1 MAVVGFIGLGRM
13 GIGMASR
20 LQGCGHT
27 LQVFNRTPARTA
39 ALVAGGARPC
49 STPREACKGA
59 AAVFVMVA
67 DDLASRA
74 VWLGPH
80 GALAG
85 LDAGAFAIECTTLS
99 HDWVLELSG
108 RAGQAGLRYLDAP
121 VTGLPE
127 QAAGGELALL
137 VGARQDD
144 LDAARPLLGAV
155 SRQIVHFGPAGAGT
169 AYKLLVNLLGAV
181 QIASAAEAMAL
192 AERAGLDPGQAAA
205 AIGSGQA
212 ASPQVVRNTR
222 RMAENQHVN
231 PVNFTPQL
239 RLKDIRYALA
249 LARKLGLGTPFGAL
263 AATWFDA
270 LCAQAPA
277 GINESA
283 VIDIARS
290 QRPEQPDAL
299 PCRGD

>member
-1 MAVVGFIGLGRM
+1 
-13 GIGMASR
+13 
-20 LQGCGHT
+20 
-27 LQVFNRTPARTA
+27 
-39 ALVAGGARPC
+39 
-49 STPREACKGA
+49 
-59 AAVFVMVA
+59 
-67 DDLASRA
+67 
-74 VWLGPH
+74 
-80 GALAG
+80 
-85 LDAGAFAIECTTLS
+85 
-99 HDWVLELSG
+99 
-108 RAGQAGLRYLDAP
+108 
-121 VTGLPE
+121 
-127 QAAGGELALL
+127 
-137 VGARQDD
+137 
-144 LDAARPLLGAV
+144 
-155 SRQIVHFGPAGAGT
+155 
-169 AYKLLVNLLGAV
+169 
-181 QIASAAEAMAL
+181 MAL

-270 LCAQAPA
+270 LCTQAPA